1 MRKLLIAFRTLLIVC
16 LLCMLWLQLFPPH
29 HKIVR
34 SLPVH
39 KTLYLA
45 GNIYGEQTSEIASAV
60 IEWNT
65 ATHGQ
70 VVFDIVPI
78 TDTTEI
84 KDPALVIIN
93 VPIDDPRIMVLD
105 RANSHST
112 MGYFADDQVPYI
124 ALVKDRME
132 EGDMAPVVLHELGH
146 ALGLQHPNSAAH
158 PYDGVGSLM
167 FASMSGGSHHITN
180 QDMAQFCKLYGCNSW
195 EYDVERSE

>member
-1 MRKLLIAFRTLLIVC
+1 MRKLLITFRVLLIVC
-16 LLCMLWLQLFPPH
+16 LLFMLWLQLFPPH

-45 GNIYGEQTSEIASAV
+45 SNIYGEQTNEIASAV

-78 TDTTEI
+78 TDATEI
-84 KDPALVIIN
+84 KEPALVVIN
-93 VPIDDPRIMVLD
+93 VPVDDPRIMVLD

-132 EGDMAPVVLHELGH
+132 DGDMAPVVLHELGH
-146 ALGLQHPNSAAH
+146 ALGLQHPNSLAH

-167 FASMSGGSHHITN
+167 FASMSGGSKHLTN
-180 QDMAQFCKLYGCNSW
+180 QDMAQFCKLYACNSW
-195 EYDVERSE
+195 EYNVEKGE